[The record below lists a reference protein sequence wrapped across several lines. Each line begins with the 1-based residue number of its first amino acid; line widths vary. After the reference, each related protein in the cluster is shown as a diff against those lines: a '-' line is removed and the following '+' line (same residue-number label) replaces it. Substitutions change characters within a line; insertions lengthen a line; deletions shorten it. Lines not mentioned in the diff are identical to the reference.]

1 MLMRKQLNEN
11 QKIRKVHLT
20 VSKTLRETTT
30 MLLIEIANFNFFTP
44 VKAQVFY
51 YMVMLLTYQEI
62 KSDIHTNKTAAA

>member
-1 MLMRKQLNEN
+1 
-11 QKIRKVHLT
+11 
-20 VSKTLRETTT
+20 